1 MPAEQTTAAAGEP
14 GSDIRSGAE
23 STLLERYSAFALD
36 LDGVVWRGATILPG
50 AVQALNKIRNA
61 GKKLLLLS
69 NNASYSPRWVI
80 ERLGKEG
87 AEIGEDEIL
96 TSMLVARRWITER
109 GLGGK
114 RAFLLVPADVI
125 GHLSDVVDPVPV
137 ERGQDVELVLVG
149 RDTAFSFERLAAA
162 ADAIRAGATFVSVNR
177 DPTLPAEGGRLDP
190 GTGSVLS
197 AIETASGLPATV
209 LGKPEQPMMKMGAE
223 VLGVEG
229 VLMVGDR
236 LSSDIAGARNIGWD
250 AALVL
255 SGVTDLSQPLEPPP
269 DYVLDS
275 VAELAVVRPESA
287 AYEPG
292 TTLERGEPYQ
302 GSGSRRYG

>member
-1 MPAEQTTAAAGEP
+1 LPAEQTETADGEARSDAG
-14 GSDIRSGAE
+14 SGAD
-23 STLLERYSAFALD
+23 STLLDRYSAFALD

-50 AVQALNKIRNA
+50 AVEALNRIRSA

-69 NNASYSPRWVI
+69 NNASYHPSWVI

-87 AEIGEDEIL
+87 AQIGEDEIL
-96 TSMLVARRWITER
+96 TSMLVARRWIGER

-114 RAFLLVPADVI
+114 RAFLLVPADVV
-125 GHLSDVVDPVPV
+125 GHLADVVDPVPV
-137 ERGQDVELVLVG
+137 ERGQEVELVLVG

-190 GTGSVLS
+190 GTGSVLA
-197 AIETASGLPATV
+197 AIETASGLSATV
-209 LGKPEQPMMKMGAE
+209 LGKPEQPMMEMGAE
-223 VLGVEG
+223 MLGVDG

-255 SGVTDLSQPLEPPP
+255 SGVTDPSHPLEPAP

-275 VAELAVVRPESA
+275 LAELVEARPESA

-292 TTLERGEPYQ
+292 TTLER
-302 GSGSRRYG
+302 